1 MRNLSNEVRDALME
15 QSEWKSMGIT
25 LDESVEVEVDEVV
38 EEERFPKGTSRAKR
52 KAAAKAAA
60 DHKAVTD
67 AWEKK
72 DAAKH
77 EKDNEVVEEAELHVC
92 PLCTTELSEALD
104 EETLTEH
111 LDVVLTLVDK
121 LSAINE
127 GEEVDMD
134 SMIEGAL
141 EEIFGSDEE

>member
-38 EEERFPKGTSRAKR
+38 EEE
-52 KAAAKAAA
+52 
-60 DHKAVTD
+60 AVED
-67 AWEKK
+67 E
-72 DAAKH
+72 
-77 EKDNEVVEEAELHVC
+77 EVIEEAELHVC

-134 SMIEGAL
+134 AMIEGAL

>member
-25 LDESVEVEVDEVV
+25 LDESVEGTI
-38 EEERFPKGTSRAKR
+38 EEERLPKGTSRAKR

-60 DHKAVTD
+60 EHRAVTD
-67 AWEKK
+67 AMEKE
-72 DAAKH
+72 DAAQH
-77 EKDNEVVEEAELHVC
+77 EKDNKVVEESELHVC

>member
-38 EEERFPKGTSRAKR
+38 EEE
-52 KAAAKAAA
+52 
-60 DHKAVTD
+60 AVED
-67 AWEKK
+67 E
-72 DAAKH
+72 
-77 EKDNEVVEEAELHVC
+77 EVIEEAELHVC

>member
-38 EEERFPKGTSRAKR
+38 EEE
-52 KAAAKAAA
+52 AAVE
-60 DHKAVTD
+60 D
-67 AWEKK
+67 E
-72 DAAKH
+72 
-77 EKDNEVVEEAELHVC
+77 EVIEEAELHVC
-92 PLCTTELSEALD
+92 ALCTTELSEALD

>member
-38 EEERFPKGTSRAKR
+38 EEE
-52 KAAAKAAA
+52 AAVE
-60 DHKAVTD
+60 D
-67 AWEKK
+67 E
-72 DAAKH
+72 
-77 EKDNEVVEEAELHVC
+77 EVIEEAELHVC

>member
-38 EEERFPKGTSRAKR
+38 EEE
-52 KAAAKAAA
+52 
-60 DHKAVTD
+60 AVED
-67 AWEKK
+67 
-72 DAAKH
+72 
-77 EKDNEVVEEAELHVC
+77 EVVEDEEVIEEAELHVC